1 MKFADEFSDRLKERY
16 SKLYGGKNCQQK
28 IERDRKALFIKA
40 AASLSL
46 LAVLLIA
53 NILSSFV
60 SDPGLRINRAGEI
73 TEITRPSKDKGA
85 FSFNTEVEVDTKDG
99 SLKREYFVTIEPAGS
114 AGDKQ
119 GLQSSEIL
127 PEKSEEDKLE
137 DKLQSIISKL
147 NADTA
152 SKKVLLPKKLET
164 GEKLTWT
171 KAEESNAALY
181 IMAFISVLLFLYK
194 NRFYAIEK
202 EERQAKES
210 IIRDLPEFINKLVLL
225 LNAGSVLTTAFLKT
239 MEDSRRS
246 TKKNN
251 YFYQQLN
258 QIARSV
264 KETNSPLHEELRDFS
279 RRSGVN
285 ELIRITGIIN
295 DNISK
300 GAELSEKLKQENE
313 LLWFSRKQHAEEKGR
328 LAETKLTMPLMI
340 LLLVLIMITV
350 APALMEI

>member
-16 SKLYGGKNCQQK
+16 SKLYGRKNCQQK
-28 IERDRKALFIKA
+28 IERDRKGFFVKA
-40 AASLSL
+40 AISLGF
-46 LAVLLIA
+46 LAVLLAA
-53 NILSSFV
+53 NLLMALG
-60 SDPGLRINRAGEI
+60 DGQGLHVNGQGEI
-73 TEITRPSKDKGA
+73 MEITRPSKEQGA
-85 FSFNTEVEVDTKDG
+85 LSFNTEVEVETKDG
-99 SLKREYFVTIEPAGS
+99 VLKREYLVTIEPAGKA
-114 AGDKQ
+114 AGRQK
-119 GLQSSEIL
+119 LQTSEIL
-127 PEKSEEDKLE
+127 PQKSEEEKLE
-137 DKLQSIISKL
+137 EKLQSIISKL

-152 SKKVLLPKKLET
+152 SQKVLLPKTLET
-164 GEKLTWT
+164 GEHLTWT
-171 KAEESNAALY
+171 KAGESNAVLY
-181 IMAFISVLLFLYK
+181 IMAFISVLLLLYK

-210 IIRDLPEFINKLVLL
+210 IIRELPEFINKLVLL

-251 YFYQQLN
+251 YFYQQLD

-279 RRSGVN
+279 KRSGVN

-340 LLLVLIMITV
+340 LLLVLIIITV